1 MATENYNSSELIR
14 GDEFFL
20 YVKTSGDTYQPVAYA
35 TSASISLSQESLDCS
50 NKMSGVWS
58 NALAGKLSWT
68 VSTSALM
75 SYKSTGYSYFYD
87 KMIQR
92 TPFLIKFGQ
101 VTDLTTGDF
110 TSDDTKAYYTGNA
123 YLTSLNLTSDN
134 GSVASFDVEF
144 QGDGA
149 LTKTETKA

>member
-1 MATENYNSSELIR
+1 MANEYGTEPLIR

-20 YVKTSGDTYQPVAYA
+20 YVQTSSNTYKPVAYA
-35 TSASISLSQESLDCS
+35 TSASISISQETLDCS

-68 VSTSALM
+68 VSSSALM
-75 SYKSTGYSYFYD
+75 SYKDTGYSYFYD
-87 KMIQR
+87 KMVAR

-101 VTDLTTGDF
+101 VTDLSAEDF
-110 TSDDTKAYYTGNA
+110 DPDDTKTYYTGQA
-123 YLTSLNLTSDN
+123 YLTSLNLSSDN

-149 LTKTETKA
+149 LTMTKGA

>member
-1 MATENYNSSELIR
+1 MANEYTTDNLIR

-20 YVKTSGDTYQPVAYA
+20 YVQTSGNTYAPVAYA
-35 TSASISLSQESLDCS
+35 TSASISISQETLDCS

-75 SYKSTGYSYFYD
+75 SYKNTGYSYFYD
-87 KMIQR
+87 KMVAR

-101 VTDLTTGDF
+101 VTDLSAEDF
-110 TSDDTKAYYTGNA
+110 DADDTKTYYTGQA
-123 YLTSLNLTSDN
+123 YLTSLNLSSDN

-149 LTKTETKA
+149 LTQTKGA

>member
-1 MATENYNSSELIR
+1 MANEYTTDNLIR

-20 YVKTSGDTYQPVAYA
+20 YVKTSGGTDKPIAYA
-35 TSASISLSQESLDCS
+35 TSASISISQETLDCS

-68 VSTSALM
+68 VSSSALM
-75 SYKSTGYSYFYD
+75 SYKDTGYSYFYE
-87 KMIQR
+87 KMVAR
-92 TPFLIKFGQ
+92 TPFLIKIGQ
-101 VTDLTTGDF
+101 VTDLATEDF
-110 TSDDTKAYYTGNA
+110 DADETKTYYTGQA
-123 YLTSLNLTSDN
+123 YLTSLNLSSDN

-149 LTKTETKA
+149 LTQKKGA